1 MHDKTTAYLLDAGN
15 THVKLGTVEN
25 GVISRVKRFDLS
37 SFPWKELDGNIP
49 IVISSVLADE
59 WKKPLEDFFQ
69 NKMYISAHMNLPFNL
84 DYLTPETLGIDRL
97 CNMAAVA
104 NRNPTKAKLV
114 IDLGTCIKF
123 DFMNATQSYEGGS
136 ISPGLAMRALSLQTF
151 TAKLPLI
158 PVHSSA
164 KLIGKNTKE
173 SIESGVLNGWKAEIT
188 QLIQQYQTKFPD
200 LDVYLTGGDA
210 RYFDFEQKSNI
221 FVLEHLTLEGILEIY
236 RLNEDSL

>member
-25 GVISRVKRFDLS
+25 GMISRVKRFELS

-49 IVISSVLADE
+49 IVISSVLSDE
-59 WKKPLEDFFQ
+59 WKKNLEDFFQ
-69 NKMYISAHMNLPFNL
+69 NKLYIHANMKLPYQL

-104 NRNPTKAKLV
+104 NKNPEKAKLV
-114 IDLGTCIKF
+114 VDLGTCIKC
-123 DFMNATQSYEGGS
+123 DFMNERQVYEGGS
-136 ISPGLAMRALSLQTF
+136 ISPGLNIRALSLKTF

-158 PVHSSA
+158 PVNPHSN
-164 KLIGKNTKE
+164 LIGKNTKE
-173 SIESGVLNGWKAEIT
+173 SIESGVFNGWKAEIT
-188 QLIQQYQTKFPD
+188 QLIELYQTKFTD

-236 RLNEDSL
+236 RLNEDSF

>member
-1 MHDKTTAYLLDAGN
+1 MRDETTAYLLDAGN
-15 THVKLGTVEN
+15 THVKLGYVKN
-25 GVISRVKRFDLS
+25 GLISSVKRFDLS

-49 IVISSVLADE
+49 VVISSVLTDE

-69 NKMYISAHMNLPFNL
+69 NKMYINAHMNLPFHM
-84 DYLTPETLGIDRL
+84 DYLTPDTLGIDRL

-104 NRNPTKAKLV
+104 NRNPTKSKLV
-114 IDLGTCIKF
+114 VDMGTCIKC
-123 DFMNATQSYEGGS
+123 DFMNSTQTYEGGS
-136 ISPGLAMRALSLQTF
+136 ISPGLEMRALSLQKF

-164 KLIGKNTKE
+164 KLIGKNTRE
-173 SIESGVLNGWKAEIT
+173 SIESGVFNGWKAEIT
-188 QLIQQYQTKFPD
+188 QLIDLYQTNFPD